1 MAPRFV
7 LSKIDRDLDPESMSV
22 DQLWSLHKMIATE
35 LARKMTAEKERLDQR
50 LRELR
55 LVDTSK
61 MRANRRR
68 PYPKVRPKYRNPE
81 RPKETWAGGG
91 KQPRWLNAQLR
102 SGKKLDDF
110 KIESASW
117 IVDGGRLNGP
127 GSVELGL
134 KAKK

>member
-1 MAPRFV
+1 
-7 LSKIDRDLDPESMSV
+7 MSV

-68 PYPKVRPKYRNPE
+68 PYPKVRPKCRNPE
-81 RPKETWAGGG
+81 RPKETWAGRG